1 MIGISIG
8 LLLLRAVLGLTLAA
22 HGAQKLF
29 GSFGG
34 PGLKGAAVGMEQLG
48 FSPGRRNAL
57 AAGLIE
63 FGGGLLLVVGAA
75 TPLAAA
81 ASFSVMIVAGVS
93 AHLKG
98 GFFLQNHGYEYTLVL
113 GLAALSLAFTGP
125 GPLSLD
131 VLFGVDFAG
140 ASLGVAALIAGI
152 AGAAVQLAT
161 RHVPAPVLQTP

>member
-48 FSPGRRNAL
+48 FTPGRRNAL
-57 AAGLIE
+57 AAGLVE

-81 ASFSVMIVAGVS
+81 VSFSVMIVAGVS

-131 VLFGVDFAG
+131 ALFGVDFAG

-161 RHVPAPVLQTP
+161 RHAPAPVLQTP

>member
-1 MIGISIG
+1 MIGIGIG

-34 PGLKGAAVGMEQLG
+34 PGLKGAAVVMEQLG
-48 FSPGRRNAL
+48 FKPGRRNAL
-57 AAGLIE
+57 AAGLFE
-63 FGGGLLLVVGAA
+63 LGGGLLLVIGAA
-75 TPLAAA
+75 TPLAATV
-81 ASFSVMIVAGVS
+81 SFSVMIVAGVS

-125 GPLSLD
+125 GTLSIDALFD
-131 VLFGVDFAG
+131 VDVAG
-140 ASLGVAALIAGI
+140 ATFGVAALFAGI

-161 RHVPAPVLQTP
+161 RQSATPVLKTP

>member
-1 MIGISIG
+1 MIGIGIG

-48 FSPGRRNAL
+48 FTPGRRNAL

-81 ASFSVMIVAGVS
+81 VSFSVMIVAGVS

-131 VLFGVDFAG
+131 ALFGVDFAG

-152 AGAAVQLAT
+152 AGAAVQLAS
-161 RHVPAPVLQTP
+161 RHVPAPVLHTP